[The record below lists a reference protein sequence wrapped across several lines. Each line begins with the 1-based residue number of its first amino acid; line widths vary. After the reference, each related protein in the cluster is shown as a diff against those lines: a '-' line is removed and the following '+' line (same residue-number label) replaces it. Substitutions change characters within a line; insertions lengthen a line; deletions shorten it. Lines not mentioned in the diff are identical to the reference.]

1 MRKVILAGNWKM
13 HKTVKESIDFLNCV
27 EGEVKREPLMIL
39 FPPFT
44 SLYEV
49 GKHIGNNAFIRF
61 GAQNMHFEKRGAYT
75 GEICA
80 EMIIETGAK
89 YVLIGHSERRHIFNE
104 NDSFINKKVLSALD
118 SGLIPVLCVGETL
131 NERQALKTDEV
142 IRHQLFEGLKN
153 VKDTEFIVAYEPV
166 WAIGTG
172 INATP
177 VQASEVHKLIRDYLD
192 EIFMNGKGERTT
204 ILYGGSVKVENIEE
218 LSKEAEIDGVLV
230 GGASLDCT
238 SFVEIWRILGAVKGI
253 V

>member
-13 HKTVKESIDFLNCV
+13 HKTVKESIDFFNCV

-44 SLYEV
+44 SLYEI
-49 GKHIGNNAFIRF
+49 GKHFRNNSFIRF
-61 GAQNMHFEKRGAYT
+61 GAQNMYFEKRGAYT
-75 GEICA
+75 GEISA

-104 NDSFINKKVLSALD
+104 NDSFINKKVLAALD
-118 SGLIPVLCVGETL
+118 SGLVPVLCVGETL
-131 NERQALKTDEV
+131 QERQDLRTNEV
-142 IRHQLFEGLKN
+142 IRNQLFEGLKD
-153 VKDTEFIVAYEPV
+153 VKDREFIVAYEPV

-177 VQASEVHKLIRDYLD
+177 VQASEVHKLIRECLN
-192 EIFMNGKGERTT
+192 EIFANGNGEKTT
-204 ILYGGSVKVENIEE
+204 ILYGGSVKVENIGE
-218 LSKEAEIDGVLV
+218 LSEEGEIDGVLV

-238 SFVEIWRILGAVKGI
+238 SFVEIWRILGSVKGI